1 MQNKTFR
8 NRDIFGISPRGFTP
22 WQAYVS
28 ILTRT
33 MKARVHLLVSGRVQG
48 VFFRDHTRRWA
59 TSLGLS
65 GWVKNLWDGR
75 VEVLAEGDKDNLEA
89 LIAKLNQGPSSASVE
104 NVTVTWEDY
113 QDAFSDF
120 RIVWS

>member
-1 MQNKTFR
+1 
-8 NRDIFGISPRGFTP
+8 
-22 WQAYVS
+22 
-28 ILTRT
+28 

>member
-1 MQNKTFR
+1 
-8 NRDIFGISPRGFTP
+8 
-22 WQAYVS
+22 
-28 ILTRT
+28 
-33 MKARVHLLVSGRVQG
+33 MKARVRVLVSGRVQG

-75 VEVLAEGDKDNLEA
+75 VEVLAEGEKESLET
-89 LIAKLNQGPSSASVE
+89 LIGRLEQGPPSASVE

-113 QDAFSDF
+113 QDAFSGF